1 MNGMNTL
8 LTSAMVSADVTE
20 LDDVTELNT
29 DLVTP
34 GVLGF
39 LVIFAIAI
47 ALYFLMRSMTG
58 KLKTVNSQKEDERA
72 AQDEENQ
79 EENAEEQATDTGDRP
94 EKTEEN
100 TPVASGEPD
109 EQTKDT
115 SR

>member
-20 LDDVTELNT
+20 LDT

-39 LVIFAIAI
+39 LVIFGIALV
-47 ALYFLMRSMTG
+47 LYFLMRSMTG
-58 KLKTVNSQKEDERA
+58 KLRTVSEQREAEQA
-72 AQDEENQ
+72 AQDENAEDGAVEDEVADTGDQ
-79 EENAEEQATDTGDRP
+79 PAETGENAPTSSDGSEEQA
-94 EKTEEN
+94 
-100 TPVASGEPD
+100 
-109 EQTKDT
+109 KDT